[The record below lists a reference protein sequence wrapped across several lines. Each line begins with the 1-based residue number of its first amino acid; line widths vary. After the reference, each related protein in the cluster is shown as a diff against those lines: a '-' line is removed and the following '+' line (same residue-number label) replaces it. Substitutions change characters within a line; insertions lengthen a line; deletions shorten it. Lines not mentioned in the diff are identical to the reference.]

1 MVVLQLCQG
10 QTRYLYKRVIT
21 WSNHL
26 TALDNRFSRP
36 MSAATPPASSQSP
49 AAATS
54 ANASQEPSNV
64 SNIADR
70 IVLEYLRSRGHTS
83 AEKAFKEEIGASSP
97 SDKGKQPEI
106 ISPEELVKSLATF
119 AQKSTRATDNGLK
132 DSSAVLNEVSSLGN
146 SQNIRSLLAGIGSVG
161 AEEILSLDP
170 TDKQEGFR
178 ELEAW
183 VDGSLDMYRVCRSS
197 VILVAQYPCNSSCS
211 LSFGQYYF
219 PYFVIFTWTSSNTV
233 SKMPVSL
240 FVNTFAYGSLNF
252 CSTALRFFSTFSPSL
267 PSSHYTTFLHLSTL
281 LLPAHVQSDDIAQ
294 RFRNE
299 KYIVRMSRSGFSLLL
314 GWLTEGFGGESL
326 GSGGG
331 FTGEKG
337 KRGRAAVMRVVNNHL
352 RFDGKTL

>member
-1 MVVLQLCQG
+1 
-10 QTRYLYKRVIT
+10 
-21 WSNHL
+21 
-26 TALDNRFSRP
+26 

-54 ANASQEPSNV
+54 TNASQEPSNV

-106 ISPEELVKSLATF
+106 ISSEELVKSLAVF
-119 AQKSTRATDNGLK
+119 AQKSTRATDNVLK
-132 DSSAVLNEVSSLGN
+132 DSSAVLNEVSSLGS
-146 SQNIRSLLAGIGSVG
+146 SQNIRSLLAGVGSVG

-183 VDGSLDMYRVCRSS
+183 VDGSLDMYRVRRSS
-197 VILVAQYPCNSSCS
+197 VILVVQCLCKSSCS
-211 LSFGQYYF
+211 LNFDQYYF

-233 SKMPVSL
+233 SKMPVRL
-240 FVNTFAYGSLNF
+240 FVNTFTYGSLNPNF

-352 RFDGKTL
+352 RFDGKTFNFLPVYRMSPIS